1 VTLRNK
7 IILNAVFVCGE
18 MLKCG
23 PTRDTGGVSEKG
35 LMSRKLEQVSNC
47 SPVHLINCS
56 KLLCWG
62 LCAAVVL
69 GMAGACSTEYH
80 KQDAD
85 EEVYK
90 IIDSKWQDSF
100 GQKVNYTITDASPS
114 PNDIKIEKAVPPSG
128 VITLAQAV
136 AMATAHNREYQRQK
150 ESLYLLALTLTGQR
164 HKYARQW
171 FGTIDGKYVKDVDN
185 TGNNYEDVSVGTGEK
200 GAGLEQ
206 TQLLGDGVLVTTN
219 LAIDWI
225 RFLAGD
231 PRTSLRSVL
240 SASFT
245 APLLGAGAGKL
256 ALEKLTQAERNVLY
270 KIRSFNRYRKIFVVD
285 IVSEYY
291 GVLQERD
298 AVTNAENNY
307 KRVAESKERLEMEAQ
322 AGRRNRM
329 DVDEARQNVLRA
341 EDKLVRALET
351 YKQMLD
357 AFKLQLSLPTDAD
370 VELDQNELKALE
382 EIGVSQLDYT
392 SDAAIETA
400 LLQRL
405 DLANSI
411 DKIDDAL
418 RNAILAADGLGPQ
431 LNLSGSTNIN
441 SREKT
446 DFSQLQFHQGAY
458 ELGFDADLPFDRKT
472 QRNAYRRALI
482 TLQQQQRLY
491 EDDTEKIKLAVRRAY
506 RQLQKTADQYEI
518 QKSSL
523 ALAEQRVESNRLL
536 LDAGRATVRVLLDS
550 QDALLDAQNNL
561 TSALVSHLN
570 ARLSFFRD
578 VGVLQVRPDGMWQ
591 H

>member
-1 VTLRNK
+1 
-7 IILNAVFVCGE
+7 
-18 MLKCG
+18 
-23 PTRDTGGVSEKG
+23 VSEKG
-35 LMSRKLEQVSNC
+35 LMSCRFR
-47 SPVHLINCS
+47 PVTS
-56 KLLCWG
+56 LCWG

-69 GMAGACSTEYH
+69 GMAGACSPEYH

-100 GQKVNYTITDASPS
+100 GQKVNYTITDSYILSS
-114 PNDIKIEKAVPPSG
+114 PNDIQVEKAIPSSG
-128 VITLAQAV
+128 IITLAQAV
-136 AMATAHNREYQRQK
+136 AMATAHNRDYQGQK
-150 ESLYLLALTLTGQR
+150 EELYLTALVLTGQR
-164 HKYARQW
+164 HKYTQQW
-171 FGTIDGKYVKDVDN
+171 FGTIDGEYAKGVDQ
-185 TGNNYEDVSVGTGEK
+185 TGETYEDVSVD
-200 GAGLEQ
+200 AGLA
-206 TQLLGDGVLVTTN
+206 TGRTHLLADGVMITTA
-219 LAIDWI
+219 LAIDWA

-240 SASFT
+240 SASLA

-256 ALEKLTQAERNVLY
+256 ALEELTQAERNVLY
-270 KIRSFNRYRKIFVVD
+270 KIRSFNRYRKTFVVD
-285 IVSEYY
+285 IVSKYY
-291 GVLQERD
+291 GVLQQRD

-341 EDKLVRALET
+341 EDKLVRARES
-351 YKQMLD
+351 YKHTLD

-382 EIGVSQLDYT
+382 EIGVSKFDYT

-431 LNLSGSTNIN
+431 LNLSGSTDIN

-446 DFSQLQFHQGAY
+446 DFSRLQFHQGTY

-578 VGVLQVRPDGMWQ
+578 VGILQVRPDGMWQ